1 MKKRVIAMI
10 LATIIGVGYLP
21 LEVVAS
27 EKNSLEIASESN
39 EKKSYV
45 KGEYKVSNKVL
56 KIDSDNDSAA
66 RKYVG
71 EESNINISKD
81 KITTTLDF
89 TEKTLMSNIKVKVN
103 GKEVKYSSTDVNDKK
118 LTITFNLD
126 SLEDNIEVSST
137 INTGF
142 FKMDVSFKVKL
153 DTTKIPLEK
162 PELPEEKPSEQ
173 PDNGENG
180 KPEETPGDSSTEK
193 PSEEDSSNTETNKP
207 NEDNSSNIETNKPND
222 NENIDNGSTDK
233 IEEDKPSDGN
243 EESEKPVV
251 VPEVTNP
258 SVEIEAPTITE
269 NKDSSV
275 YKIKNEI
282 ITSSAIGYSAARAA
296 VNSTSYLEEINGEKY
311 VTVGLSQLNV
321 MNNIRVTVDGKKI
334 NYQIVRKNNSNHTM
348 DIRFKVSS
356 INSNIKITAF
366 ITMTEMDISFGL
378 DLLESTKE
386 LVSKSEVTTPLA
398 KPSTLP
404 LAVTTDATT
413 GASKGE
419 EEKTENTELAE
430 VKGSEIE
437 VKEYFKKF
445 TIENDIISDSAMG
458 KAMTRKYL
466 DKVSILEE
474 IDGKLYLT
482 VKFSGT
488 TAMDN
493 IKIKINGEEKAYDT
507 VASDETKGIK
517 AFRFEIK
524 DINDEIRVY
533 MFIKPVKMNIDFG
546 IDLLEETKTLIEE
559 GTGVKEEKV
568 EDKVLK
574 TLMESN
580 NKNTT
585 NTGKLIGIT
594 VVTTALIIA
603 LIEGL
608 VFLFIKKKKKKITK

>member
-1 MKKRVIAMI
+1 MKKRVIAMM
-10 LATIIGVGYLP
+10 LATSIGVGYLP

-27 EKNSLEIASESN
+27 QKNSLEITSESN
-39 EKKSYV
+39 EKKSYI

-89 TEKTLMSNIKVKVN
+89 NEKTLMSNIKVKVN
-103 GKEVKYSSTDVNDKK
+103 GKEVKYSSTDMNDKK

-126 SLEDNIEVSST
+126 SLGDNIEVSST

-162 PELPEEKPSEQ
+162 PELPEEKPSEE
-173 PDNGENG
+173 PDNGSNGENG

-193 PSEEDSSNTETNKP
+193 PSEEDSSN
-207 NEDNSSNIETNKPND
+207 IETNKPND
-222 NENIDNGSTDK
+222 NESIDNGSTDK

-311 VTVGLSQLNV
+311 ITVGLSQLNV

-413 GASKGE
+413 GASKSE

-493 IKIKINGEEKAYDT
+493 IKIKVNGEEKAYDT

-568 EDKVLK
+568 EDKILK

-594 VVTTALIIA
+594 AVTTALIIA